1 VSELDDQIAF
11 RREKR
16 ARLRARGVEAYP
28 AHTAYDLEP
37 ADVRARWDAAT
48 AESLEAESVRLRVPG
63 RIRAL
68 RDQGKLVFLDLHD
81 GREKLQVFV
90 RKQQLDAASLALVE
104 DLDLG
109 DYLLAEGTLGR
120 TRAGELSIFAER
132 LTLLSKAL
140 RPLPEKW
147 HGLADLEAR
156 YRQRYLDLIANPESR
171 RTFEIRA
178 ALVAG
183 IRRFLEVR
191 GFLEVE
197 TPMMQAIPG
206 GAVARPFV
214 THHNALDL
222 ELYLRIAP
230 ELYLK
235 RLLVGG
241 LHRVYEINRNFRN
254 EGISTQHNPEF
265 TMLEFYW
272 AYADYRQLMDLTEEM
287 LVGLAREVLRGEK
300 LSFRGKTVD
309 LTPPWPRLTM
319 AEALERFAGV
329 APERSATTSGLL
341 AVCAE
346 RGLELPPELQG
357 PTISETSR
365 DAVGGAEPAAP
376 RAEPIDSAR
385 AGSPAGAAAPAPQP
399 FNGKLLAFV
408 FEQLCEEHLDG
419 PVFIVD
425 HPVEIS
431 PLSKQ
436 KPEDPRFTERFELY
450 LGGMEIANA
459 FSELN
464 DPDVQRERFEAQ
476 LAARA
481 AGDAEAHRM
490 DLDYVRA
497 LEHGMPPAGGC
508 GIGIDRLTML
518 FADRP
523 SIRDVILFPL
533 LRPEEPP
540 PDGGS

>member
-1 VSELDDQIAF
+1 VSELDDQIAI

-16 ARLRARGVEAYP
+16 ERLRARGVEAYP
-28 AHTAYDLEP
+28 ARAAYDLEP
-37 ADVRARWDAAT
+37 TEVHARWDDADAAT
-48 AESLEAESVRLRVPG
+48 LDSAQRRLRVPG
-63 RIRAL
+63 RIRAF
-68 RDQGKLVFLDLHD
+68 RDQGKLVFVDVHD
-81 GREKLQVFV
+81 GSMKLQLFV
-90 RKQQLDAASLALVE
+90 RKQALDEASAALIG

-109 DYLLAEGTLGR
+109 DYVLGEGTLAR
-120 TRAGELSIFAER
+120 TRTGELSLFVDR
-132 LTLLSKAL
+132 LTLLAKAL

-147 HGLADLEAR
+147 HGLADQEAR
-156 YRQRYLDLIANPESR
+156 YRRRYLDLIANPESR

-178 ALVAG
+178 AIVKG
-183 IRRFLEVR
+183 IRDFFDER

-197 TPMMQAIPG
+197 TPMMQAVPG

-214 THHNALDL
+214 THHNALDI

-272 AYADYRQLMDLTEEM
+272 AYADYRQLMDLTEE
-287 LVGLAREVLRGEK
+287 LVHGLAKKILKSEEI
-300 LSFRGKTVD
+300 SFRGRTLD
-309 LTPPWPRLTM
+309 LTPPWPRWTM
-319 AEALERFAGV
+319 AEALEQLAGV
-329 APERSATTSGLL
+329 
-341 AVCAE
+341 
-346 RGLELPPELQG
+346 
-357 PTISETSR
+357 
-365 DAVGGAEPAAP
+365 P
-376 RAEPIDSAR
+376 RAATESAEGLR
-385 AGSPAGAAAPAPQP
+385 RVASEHDLDLAPDLADPEAPSA
-399 FNGKLLAFV
+399 FYGNLLSFV
-408 FEQLCEEHLDG
+408 FEALCEEKLEG
-419 PVFIVD
+419 PAFIID

-431 PLSKQ
+431 PLAKQ

-464 DPDVQRERFEAQ
+464 DPDVQAERFRQQ
-476 LAARA
+476 LAARE
-481 AGDAEAHRM
+481 AGDQEAHRF
-490 DLDYVRA
+490 DADYVRA
-497 LEHGMPPAGGC
+497 LEHAMPPAGGE

-518 FADRP
+518 FADRS

-533 LRPEEPP
+533 LRPEAPGATGEP
-540 PDGGS
+540 